1 MRRREFIAGLG
12 GAITWPLVARAQ
24 QPALPAIGFLHS
36 QSPPAAVE
44 RLPAFHRGLAETG
57 YIEGK
62 NVAIDYRWG
71 EGHVDRV
78 VALAAEMVRNRYAVI
93 AVIGSTPGA
102 LALKAATQ
110 TVPIVFQIGP
120 DPVTAGLVASLN
132 RPGGNLTG
140 VSVINVEVIAK
151 RLQLLHELV
160 PAAKSVAFLVNPD
173 NAAATEA
180 EMKEMQR
187 AAQVL
192 GLRLIVLNAS
202 TPAEIETAFATAFP
216 DEARALVVSGESFFN
231 ARRDQVIALAARYR
245 VPTIY
250 GTRSFIVAGGLMTY
264 GTDATESYRIV
275 GVYAGRIL
283 KGDKPAD
290 LPVQQ
295 VTKIELA
302 INLKTAK
309 VLGLTVPQSILARA
323 DEVIE

>member
-1 MRRREFIAGLG
+1 MRRREFVAGLG
-12 GAITWPLVARAQ
+12 SAAAWPLAARAQ
-24 QPALPAIGFLHS
+24 QRALPVIGFLHS
-36 QSPPAAVE
+36 QS
-44 RLPAFHRGLAETG
+44 LPAFVEPVAGFHRGLAETG

-62 NVAIDYRWG
+62 NVAIDYRWA

-102 LALKAATQ
+102 LALKADTQ

-173 NAAATEA
+173 NIAATEA
-180 EMKEMQR
+180 EMKEMQG
-187 AAQVL
+187 AAQAL
-192 GLRLIVLNAS
+192 GLRLIVLNVR
-202 TPAEIETAFATAFP
+202 TPADIETAFATAFP
-216 DEARALVVSGESFFN
+216 DQAGALVVGGDAFFS
-231 ARRDQVIALAARYR
+231 ARRDQIIALAARYR

-250 GTRSFIVAGGLMTY
+250 SSLSGVVAGGLMSY
-264 GTDATESYRIV
+264 GTDLNESYRIV
-275 GVYAGRIL
+275 GVYTGRIL
-283 KGDKPAD
+283 KGDKPSD

>member
-1 MRRREFIAGLG
+1 MRRRDFIAGLG
-12 GAITWPLVARAQ
+12 SAAAWPLVAKAQ
-24 QPALPAIGFLHS
+24 QPVMPVILFLHS
-36 QSPPAAVE
+36 QSLRAFVQPVA
-44 RLPAFHRGLAETG
+44 AFHRGLAETG

-62 NVAIDYRWG
+62 NVTIDYRWA

-93 AVIGSTPGA
+93 AMIGSTPGA
-102 LALKAATQ
+102 LALKAATR

-151 RLQLLHELV
+151 RLELLHELV

-180 EMKEMQR
+180 EMKEMQP
-187 AAQVL
+187 AAQAL
-192 GLRLIVLNAS
+192 GLRLIVLDAR

-216 DEARALVVSGESFFN
+216 DEAGALVVGGDSFFN
-231 ARRDQVIALAARYR
+231 DRREQVIALAARHR

-250 GTRSFIVAGGLMTY
+250 TSRLSIVTGGLMSY
-264 GTDATESYRIV
+264 GTDTTEAYRIV

-309 VLGLTVPQSILARA
+309 SLGLTVPQSILLSA

>member
-1 MRRREFIAGLG
+1 VRRREFIAGLG
-12 GAITWPLVARAQ
+12 SAAAWPVVARAQ
-24 QPALPAIGFLHS
+24 QQAMPVIGFLHS
-36 QSPPAAVE
+36 QSPPADARVA
-44 RLPAFHRGLAETG
+44 AFHRGLAETG

-62 NVAIDYRWG
+62 NVAIDYRWA

-78 VALAAEMVRNRYAVI
+78 IALAAEMVHNRYAVI
-93 AVIGSTPGA
+93 AVFGSTPGA

-120 DPVTAGLVASLN
+120 DPVTAGLVASLS

-140 VSVINVEVIAK
+140 ATGINVETIAK
-151 RLQLLHELV
+151 RLELLNELV

-192 GLRLIVLNAS
+192 GLRLIVLNAR

-216 DEARALVVSGESFFN
+216 NEVGVLLVGGDAFFG
-231 ARRDQVIALAARYR
+231 AHRDQVIALAARYR

-250 GTRSFIVAGGLMTY
+250 AGRSPRAGGLMSY
-264 GTDATESYRIV
+264 GPDTNEPYRIV
-275 GVYAGRIL
+275 GVYTGRIL
-283 KGDKPAD
+283 KGAKPAD

-295 VTKIELA
+295 PAKFQLS

-309 VLGLTVPQSILARA
+309 ALGLTVPQSILLRA

>member
-1 MRRREFIAGLG
+1 MRRREFIAGIG
-12 GAITWPLVARAQ
+12 SVAAWPMVVRAQ
-24 QPALPAIGFLHS
+24 QAALPVIGFLHS
-36 QSPPAAVE
+36 QSLPAFVE
-44 RLPAFHRGLAETG
+44 PVAAFHRGLAETG
-57 YIEGK
+57 YIDGK
-62 NVAIDYRWG
+62 NVAIDYRWA

-78 VALAAEMVRNRYAVI
+78 VALAAEMAGNRYAVI
-93 AVIGSTPGA
+93 AMIGSTPGA
-102 LALKAATQ
+102 LALKAATR
-110 TVPIVFQIGP
+110 TVPIVFQVGP

-151 RLQLLHELV
+151 RLELLRELV

-173 NAAATEA
+173 NVAATEG
-180 EMKEMQR
+180 EMKEMQG
-187 AAQVL
+187 AAQAL
-192 GLRLIVLNAS
+192 GLRLIVLNAR
-202 TPAEIETAFATAFP
+202 TPAEIETAFVTAFP
-216 DEARALVVSGESFFN
+216 DEAGALVVGGDSFFA
-231 ARRDQVIALAARYR
+231 ARRDQVIALAARHR

-250 GTRSFIVAGGLMTY
+250 SSRLNIVTGGLISY
-264 GTDATESYRIV
+264 GTNTTESYRIV
-275 GVYAGRIL
+275 GAYTGRIL

-309 VLGLTVPQSILARA
+309 SLGLTVPQSILVRA